1 MPGRGGGGGT
11 LGDVR
16 RFLTPG
22 WLGLH
27 ALAIALCASFLGF
40 GWWQYD
46 RAQAGNDRSWAYTFE
61 WPIFAVFVIVMWVKM
76 VRDERDGVPPEAP
89 RVIEEPAEAA
99 VKREIIRRQ
108 EEEDPA
114 LAAYNR
120 YLARLNSESHRRD

>member
-1 MPGRGGGGGT
+1 VGGRLGG
-11 LGDVR
+11 VR

-22 WLGLH
+22 WIGLH
-27 ALAIALCASFLGF
+27 VLAIVLCGTFLGF

-46 RAQAGNDRSWAYTFE
+46 RAQSGNDRSWAYTFE
-61 WPIFAVFVIVMWVKM
+61 WPIFALFVIVMWVKM
-76 VRDERDGVPPEAP
+76 IRDERSGAAP
-89 RVIEEPAEAA
+89 APKVIEEPAEAE

-120 YLARLNSESHRRD
+120 YLARLNSQSGGRG

>member
-1 MPGRGGGGGT
+1 M
-11 LGDVR
+11 R

-27 ALAIALCASFLGF
+27 AIAVLLCGAFIGF

-61 WPIFAVFVIVMWVKM
+61 WPIFAIFVIVMWVKM
-76 VRDERDGVPPEAP
+76 IRDEKAGVSPAP
-89 RVIEEPAEAA
+89 KVIEEPAEAA
-99 VKREIIRRQ
+99 VKRAIIRQQ

-120 YLARLNSESHRRD
+120 YLARLNSQTDRRG